1 MKTVSSYEHTGSKEH
16 PAGRFS
22 SRIGASPGH
31 TTREQCVV
39 QEGVSKAQKRPQ
51 YKSKLATLVK
61 YT

>member
-1 MKTVSSYEHTGSKEH
+1 MTQIEHNHHFVKFQRKSKTFIEK
-16 PAGRFS
+16 
-22 SRIGASPGH
+22 
-31 TTREQCVV
+31 